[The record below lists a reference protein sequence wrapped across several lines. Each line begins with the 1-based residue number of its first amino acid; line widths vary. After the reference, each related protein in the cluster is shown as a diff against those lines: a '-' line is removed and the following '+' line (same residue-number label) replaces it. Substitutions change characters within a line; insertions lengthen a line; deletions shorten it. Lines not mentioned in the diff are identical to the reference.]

1 MRTPVTLNAA
11 QRAADLQRNNPSETG
26 VSEKAD
32 LPTAKPE
39 KESKSMNDSA
49 TKPNKQAQQLE
60 AARRALAAPTGTP
73 RNATAG
79 VDPLAEVDGAV
90 STLDPEDIEIYK
102 HNPRT
107 RPNPKREEIKAS
119 MIAEGRI
126 TNTIMVTR
134 RSPAEKYFPYGGG
147 NTRVSIAQE
156 LKREGDTRFDKLT
169 VITRKWPGEAAVI
182 SAHLSENDNR
192 GDISFWE
199 RAKGVASYKSKFEE
213 ENGCALSSTELN
225 KALKKQGLNY
235 GIRMIQNFAF
245 AVEHMHFIGSW
256 LRTDEV
262 NNVLKPLISGIYE
275 IAEKFDKSKEAR
287 VALEEIFLMHGQD
300 LESLEAS
307 NVAKDPAER
316 KDVVVDLQSLV
327 LDLQTVGAKA
337 IGIEIENLP
346 AALSAVV
353 ANPKI
358 TAEEL
363 ASVKAAASD
372 AKLSGQQAPLG
383 GMLGAVGGGATNQ
396 QPAASRKSSQVK
408 PANSDA
414 DALANF
420 AKRLSDDIL
429 ALNAVVPIS
438 DFIVVESQMPLGFI
452 VEIPS
457 GVQMVDGQAL
467 DEEKQDLRTAL
478 WSVLAVFTGQ
488 FNQEL
493 ASLCSKDTRWSQALK
508 TSESEMRDVCAAAGL
523 AFKSGVIYTHSLHF
537 ARLMGSPV
545 AGTPFVKF
553 LGTVSEYFA
562 AYPAKAQI
570 PYKPLFS

>member
-1 MRTPVTLNAA
+1 
-11 QRAADLQRNNPSETG
+11 
-26 VSEKAD
+26 
-32 LPTAKPE
+32 
-39 KESKSMNDSA
+39 MNDSA
-49 TKPNKQAQQLE
+49 TCSP
-60 AARRALAAPTGTP
+60 
-73 RNATAG
+73 ATTRCCPP
-79 VDPLAEVDGAV
+79 VPLDDE
-90 STLDPEDIEIYK
+90 IEIYK

-199 RAKGVASYKSKFEE
+199 RAKGVASYKAKYEE

-245 AVEHMHFIGSW
+245 AVEHMHFIGNW

-300 LESLEAS
+300 LESLDAS
-307 NVAKDPAER
+307 NVSKDPAER
-316 KDVVVDLQSLV
+316 RDVVVDLQSLV

-337 IGIEIENLP
+337 IGIEIDNLP
-346 AALSAVV
+346 AAVSALV

-363 ASVKAAASD
+363 ASVKAAAP
-372 AKLSGQQAPLG
+372 KRNL
-383 GMLGAVGGGATNQ
+383 VGNRHHWA
-396 QPAASRKSSQVK
+396 
-408 PANSDA
+408 
-414 DALANF
+414 
-420 AKRLSDDIL
+420 
-429 ALNAVVPIS
+429 
-438 DFIVVESQMPLGFI
+438 EC
-452 VEIPS
+452 
-457 GVQMVDGQAL
+457 
-467 DEEKQDLRTAL
+467 
-478 WSVLAVFTGQ
+478 WVL
-488 FNQEL
+488 
-493 ASLCSKDTRWSQALK
+493 
-508 TSESEMRDVCAAAGL
+508 
-523 AFKSGVIYTHSLHF
+523 
-537 ARLMGSPV
+537 
-545 AGTPFVKF
+545 
-553 LGTVSEYFA
+553 
-562 AYPAKAQI
+562 
-570 PYKPLFS
+570 